1 MNVAA
6 TCTAPSG
13 QGTTEHRPVH
23 QRDAGSLET
32 FAAEPAAEP
41 AAKPASSASIAIVRF
56 RS

>member
-13 QGTTEHRPVH
+13 QGTAEHRPVH

-32 FAAEPAAEP
+32 FAAEPAA
-41 AAKPASSASIAIVRF
+41 KPASSASIAIVRF